1 MMRLRHHAGVPMLSI
16 VVSTIAFF
24 VASHVLK
31 RYLDGHDIPK
41 GMTRSVLVFTLA
53 VAASYG
59 VALIADRLLA

>member
-1 MMRLRHHAGVPMLSI
+1 MMRLRHHAGAPMLSI
-16 VVSTIAFF
+16 VVSTIVFF
-24 VASHVLK
+24 VASHFLK